1 MRVWLCVGLIA
12 LCGLVYCQ
20 SLSEAWRQVYRGGF
34 ISPINSSVWQAL
46 PDSSQNIYLIAE
58 MYGQGRVPLS
68 YGVLCVDATG
78 AIRWTRR
85 FPEGVFEILLDPQG
99 NLQVF
104 AYDGIYTFSPSGE
117 LLRIE
122 PQPLRAP
129 FPGINAAAIDAA
141 GNRYVLFGGQ
151 MTTLICLSPD
161 GQLVWQQEYPNLYPF
176 DVFVDAQ
183 GNILVALG
191 VPEPSAPQ
199 PRSYYPQIQLLTP
212 QGALVWVWQCPYRH
226 LSYTRILGRMP
237 DGRLCVEADARGYYI
252 SPDGTHWTHTP
263 SHFPPTLLRTGARS
277 ALLLQDGSLCVS
289 SLWRDFSRYFLGVE
303 CFSPVGTLA
312 WHQLQLTEIARSYLG
327 LILDALATN
336 GTHAVWYAA
345 VHAPNATPEIVLCR
359 LNTRT
364 GGIQWRRVAPSL
376 QTDSPSLVVYPND
389 ESILLGGSPQGV
401 TTVRYDGAGNLLFRR
416 DNPIT
421 VPTRD
426 SAQATSDGQGGVY
439 ARVVQSG
446 ASRLARYAP
455 NGQLLWEQPLPYSGE
470 VARMGQDAVVVSP
483 YMGDVLVQR
492 YRADGSLLWQRT
504 HSQLLN
510 TGSYSILEE
519 PVSEAVYL
527 GENARLTK
535 LGADGAVQWSY
546 DYPSGY
552 SSVGR
557 AVHPEAVALALH
569 NYSTRQTRLVRLS
582 ASGALQWDIALP
594 ASYGAQMGFDGAG
607 NLYIA
612 HQLDSNRARL
622 AAYTPTGELR
632 WEREEPANA
641 QNLAVAPRGP
651 VYIAAVVQGTL
662 RLRAY
667 TLAGQL
673 MWEREVPEAL
683 ASEFPRARLHA
694 DALGRVFL
702 STPTTPQPAMLRQA
716 LVVGYTAE
724 GRPLGQLL
732 FPNRTDAYLMWIDS
746 ASLDPQGRFLTLAGQ
761 LWTDAGDYD
770 GFVVHHRLSSP
781 DVDGNGCVDA
791 EDLLVVL
798 FNFGGSDSTTDL
810 NGDGVVDDAD
820 LLTVLFS
827 FGEGC

>member
-1 MRVWLCVGLIA
+1 MA
-12 LCGLVYCQ
+12 LGALAHSQ
-20 SLSEAWRQVYRGGF
+20 AISEAWRQVYTGDF
-34 ISPINSSVWQAL
+34 IPVAETSVWQPL

-58 MYGQGRVPLS
+58 MQDHGNVLLVH
-68 YGVLCVDATG
+68 GVLCVDAAG
-78 AIRWTRR
+78 DIRWVRR
-85 FPEGVFEILLDPQG
+85 FPERVFEILLDPQG
-99 NLQVF
+99 NLQAF
-104 AYDGIYTFSPSGE
+104 AYDGIYTFRPSGE
-117 LLRIE
+117 LTRIE
-122 PQPLRAP
+122 PRPMRGSY
-129 FPGINAAAIDAA
+129 PGINAAAIDAV
-141 GNRYVLFGGQ
+141 GNRYVLFGWQ
-151 MTTLICLSPD
+151 SATLICLSPD
-161 GQLVWQQEYPNLYPF
+161 GQLVWQQEYPDLHPL
-176 DVFVDAQ
+176 DVFVDGS

-191 VPEPSAPQ
+191 MPDSSG
-199 PRSYYPQIQLLTP
+199 RFYYPQLRCLTP
-212 QGALVWVWQCPYRH
+212 QGALLWVWQCPYRH

-237 DGRLCVEADARGYYI
+237 DGRFCVEADARGYYI
-252 SPDGTHWTHTP
+252 SPDGTQWSHTP
-263 SHFPPTLLRTGARS
+263 PHFPPTLLRTGARS

-289 SLWRDFSRYFLGVE
+289 SLWRDFPRYFLGVE

-312 WHQLQLTEIARSYLG
+312 WHQLQLTEIATSYFG
-327 LILDALATN
+327 LTLDALATN
-336 GTHAVWYAA
+336 GAHAVWYAA
-345 VHAPNATPEIVLCR
+345 VHAPNATPEIVLYR
-359 LNTRT
+359 LNSRT

-376 QTDSPSLVVYPND
+376 RTDMPSLVVYPND
-389 ESILLGGSPQGV
+389 ESVLLGGSPQGV
-401 TTVRYDGAGNLLFRR
+401 SVLRYDGAGNLLHRR
-416 DNPIT
+416 DNPISI
-421 VPTRD
+421 PTRD
-426 SAQATSDGQGGVY
+426 SARATSDGQGGVY
-439 ARVVQSG
+439 ALVAQSG

-535 LGADGAVQWSY
+535 LGADGAIQWSY

-557 AVHPEAVALALH
+557 AVHPEAVALVLY

-612 HQLDSNRARL
+612 HQLDSTRARL

-632 WEREEPANA
+632 WEREELINA
-641 QNLAVAPRGP
+641 QCLAVAPRGP
-651 VYIAAVVQGTL
+651 VYIAAFVQGTL

-667 TLAGQL
+667 TVAGQL
-673 MWEREVPEAL
+673 LWEREVPEVL
-683 ASEFPRARLHA
+683 AGEFPRAQLRV

-702 STPTTPQPAMLRQA
+702 STPTTPQLSMPRQA
-716 LVVGYTAE
+716 LVIGYTAE

-732 FPNRTDAYLMWIDS
+732 FPNQADAYLMWVYS

-761 LWTDAGDYD
+761 LWTDTGDYD
-770 GFVVHHRLSSP
+770 GFVVHHRLTSP
-781 DVDGNGCVDA
+781 DVDGNGCVDEA
-791 EDLLVVL
+791 DLLAVL
-798 FNFGGSDSTTDL
+798 FNFGSGDPAPDL

>member
-1 MRVWLCVGLIA
+1 MA
-12 LCGLVYCQ
+12 LGALAHSQ
-20 SLSEAWRQVYRGGF
+20 AISEAWRQVYTGDF
-34 ISPINSSVWQAL
+34 IPVAETSVWQPL

-58 MYGQGRVPLS
+58 MQDHGNVLLVH
-68 YGVLCVDATG
+68 GVLCVDAAG
-78 AIRWTRR
+78 DIRWVRR
-85 FPEGVFEILLDPQG
+85 FPERVFEILLDPQG
-99 NLQVF
+99 NLQAF
-104 AYDGIYTFSPSGE
+104 AYDGIYTFRPSGE
-117 LLRIE
+117 LTRIE
-122 PQPLRAP
+122 PRPMRGSY
-129 FPGINAAAIDAA
+129 PGINAAAIDAV
-141 GNRYVLFGGQ
+141 GNRYVLFGWQ
-151 MTTLICLSPD
+151 SATLICLSPD
-161 GQLVWQQEYPNLYPF
+161 GQLVWQQEYPDLHPL
-176 DVFVDAQ
+176 DVFVDGS

-191 VPEPSAPQ
+191 MPDSSG
-199 PRSYYPQIQLLTP
+199 RFYYPQLRCLTP
-212 QGALVWVWQCPYRH
+212 QGAHLWVWQCPYRH

-237 DGRLCVEADARGYYI
+237 DGRFCVEADARGYYI
-252 SPDGTHWTHTP
+252 SPDGTQWSHTP
-263 SHFPPTLLRTGARS
+263 PHFPPTLLRTGARS

-289 SLWRDFSRYFLGVE
+289 SLWRDFPRYFLGVE

-312 WHQLQLTEIARSYLG
+312 WYQLQLTEIATSYFG
-327 LILDALATN
+327 LTLDALATN
-336 GTHAVWYAA
+336 GAHAVWYAA
-345 VHAPNATPEIVLCR
+345 VHAPNATPEIVLYR
-359 LNTRT
+359 LNSRT

-376 QTDSPSLVVYPND
+376 RTDMPSLVVYPND
-389 ESILLGGSPQGV
+389 ESVLLGGSPQGV
-401 TTVRYDGAGNLLFRR
+401 SVLRYDGAGNLLHRR
-416 DNPIT
+416 DNPIII
-421 VPTRD
+421 PTRD
-426 SAQATSDGQGGVY
+426 SARATSDGQGGVY
-439 ARVVQSG
+439 ALVAQSST
-446 ASRLARYAP
+446 SRLVRYAP

-535 LGADGAVQWSY
+535 LGADGAIQWSY

-557 AVHPEAVALALH
+557 AVHPEAVALVLY

-612 HQLDSNRARL
+612 HQLDSTRARL

-632 WEREEPANA
+632 WEREELINA
-641 QNLAVAPRGP
+641 QCLAVAPRGP
-651 VYIAAVVQGTL
+651 VYIAAFVQGTL

-667 TLAGQL
+667 TVAGQL
-673 MWEREVPEAL
+673 LWEREVPEVL
-683 ASEFPRARLHA
+683 AGEFPRAQLRV

-702 STPTTPQPAMLRQA
+702 STPTTPQLSMPRQA
-716 LVVGYTAE
+716 LVIGYTAE

-732 FPNRTDAYLMWIDS
+732 FPNQADAYLMWVYS

-761 LWTDAGDYD
+761 LWTDTGDYD
-770 GFVVHHRLSSP
+770 GFVVHHRLTSP
-781 DVDGNGCVDA
+781 DVDGNGCVDEA
-791 EDLLVVL
+791 DLLAVL
-798 FNFGGSDSTTDL
+798 FNFGSGDPAPDL